1 MKNEIYQSII
11 KTLQFKVDVTLGTF
25 AKEFIERSD
34 YETLALIA
42 KIGES
47 TTSYFEGLATTVHFD
62 EEPTTT
68 IEVDEVPQEIK
79 TEDISTET
87 PKSTK
92 RICVR
97 GAYGVEANVVEKW
110 VEEYLVK
117 RGGRALK
124 SDLYEMFYKTFSNK
138 FNAYDLSNGSDK
150 PKWKQNVCDRIQTMR
165 KNGIIAKSE
174 NGTEYHY
181 YTLDPEYHA
190 NLKKSI
196 QVQPTLPYT
205 TEKEMTAEG

>member
-11 KTLQFKVDVTLGTF
+11 ETLQCKVDDTLGVF
-25 AKEFIERSD
+25 AKAFIERSD

-62 EEPTTT
+62 EESVVAIDAPE
-68 IEVDEVPQEIK
+68 EVVEAEVVEAEIQ
-79 TEDISTET
+79 D
-87 PKSTK
+87 TK
-92 RICVR
+92 KRTCIR
-97 GAYGVEANVVEKW
+97 GAYGVEASVVTKW
-110 VEEYLVK
+110 VEEYLIK

-124 SDLYEMFYKTFSNK
+124 SDLYEMFYKTFSHK
-138 FNAYDLSNGSDK
+138 FTAYDLSNGSDK
-150 PKWKQNVCDRIQTMR
+150 PKWKQNVCDRIQAMR
-165 KNGIIAKSE
+165 KDGIVAKSE
-174 NGTEYHY
+174 NGNEYNY
-181 YTLDPEYHA
+181 YKLDPVYYA

-205 TEKEMTAEG
+205 TEKEMVAEG